1 MASTRRPEHLAPP
14 ELYYNE
20 VEAKKY
26 TQNSRIIEV
35 QEKCSTRALELLAL
49 PDDEP
54 CFLLDLGC
62 GSGLSGEV
70 ITENGH
76 YWTGFD
82 ISQAMLDVAVE
93 REVEGDMVLSDLGQ
107 GLPLRPASF
116 DGAISISAIQWL
128 CNADKKEHVPAKRLY
143 KFFMTLYACLCR
155 GSRAVFQFYPEND
168 KQVELIV
175 HSYESRFYWW
185 FSSGLSKFNKVFSFM
200 SAQEAK
206 KIFLVLMTGGS
217 TALPKALTG
226 EESGQQQHTQALYE
240 RRDRTRGFN
249 RTNLKREWIL
259 RKKERRRKQGRD
271 VRPDSKFTAR
281 KRSGKF

>member
-175 HSYESRFYWW
+175 SQAMKAGFTG
-185 FSSGLSKFNKVFSFM
+185 GLVVDFPNSTK
-200 SAQEAK
+200 AK